1 MFRQTQVMRK
11 KLEKVKPEELPP
23 VFYVVFVNKRAFFVN
38 KRIIFV
44 NKMLY
49 FVNKLRKIVNNF
61 EKAPLN
67 KKYHYLSCSKTAC
80 STCFTNKVSSASLI
94 S

>member
-11 KLEKVKPEELPP
+11 KLEKVKPEDLPP
-23 VFYVVFVNKRAFFVN
+23 VFYVV
-38 KRIIFV
+38 FV

-67 KKYHYLSCSKTAC
+67 KKYHYLSCSKTDC